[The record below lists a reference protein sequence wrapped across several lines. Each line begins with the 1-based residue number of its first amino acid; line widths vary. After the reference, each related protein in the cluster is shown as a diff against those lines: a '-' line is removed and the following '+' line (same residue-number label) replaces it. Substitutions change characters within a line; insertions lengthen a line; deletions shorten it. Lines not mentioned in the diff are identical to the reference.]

1 MSRTKRI
8 PASLLGLFS
17 ACCLVACGGG
27 GGGDGPSPVP
37 PPPVSPPPA
46 SSVTI
51 SGKAVDG
58 ALQGATA
65 CYDLNDNGACDSTE
79 PASTPTDAS
88 GAFQIT
94 VQPAD
99 AGKHRVVVEVPATAI
114 DADTGAAVGTAF
126 TLQSPATGTAVAHN
140 VFASPL
146 TTLVQIQMDRSGLT
160 LAAAADLVKTQA
172 GLTVSPLEDFT
183 AGSGAGQVQAA
194 KVARLVQLTSLQQ
207 ASTLATIV
215 GQVDLSGAP
224 ITAADVARQATGATI
239 EALPVIGA
247 KVLEP
252 AIANATGG
260 SLQTALLA
268 AAQAVVAEAGISA
281 GEAKVNV
288 GVGRLPVDTST
299 GSPGP
304 SVSLTALR
312 YTDANNW
319 YYRALEGSTAD
330 NTPDANNVLRYYEVH
345 QLSESS
351 GFNPN
356 GVAYGWGYNNNRART
371 GDLHWDGSAWVACS
385 LGDRYTSTKRD
396 AQGRSTYNYCK
407 NGEIGSSTRSLVDVS
422 GQGIASVFTNTIR
435 TFPGSASG
443 LAYGAWGPAD
453 LGLFGSA
460 TFPAGSKLIYQ
471 SNSITGTAFFFDP
484 SNTGVVTAYSA
495 AIAAGGDART
505 NPSLACAVNPTP
517 APNAVATLESLVA
530 TNPGQPCVFA
540 KSVSGA
546 DSTLDPNEWWS
557 NSTAS
562 LGVLTGG
569 VAQPQGTG
577 NYYSTDLRLRVAFA
591 PTGNATRYYSC
602 FTRASTGSARN
613 CTQIGSGTY
622 AIQTL
627 GDARVMTFTGLPAI
641 TQRTGFTRVFVER
654 GGQVWYGYKNP
665 SGVTNAAL
673 RLNLQATTAVF
684 SALPGLPPVRPVT
697 QPSDMSADSQ
707 VALATMKG
715 VWGEATDT
723 DAFIFRF
730 ADNGRFL
737 MGQAGPE
744 NLQTREQ
751 TGAELGWFE
760 YDAATK
766 KFRSLLEVDSNLTAG
781 TSHPN
786 AAELDTTMTV
796 SASQLA
802 LSNGNVFNRLSAGA
816 SGITGL
822 WALGSA
828 TDLKTQHFAFFPNGK
843 VLMIDPLGD
852 TSNGACTA
860 ARQGP
865 SGGEFA
871 SYTFDVATGALRVFG
886 KVYDT
891 NGCAGFFDSSQ
902 GAVNGGTANTEANF
916 TVTFSGDGKSATVT
930 DGVDSFTLY
939 RVAIQ

>member
-1 MSRTKRI
+1 MSRSKRI

-27 GGGDGPSPVP
+27 GGGDGTP
-37 PPPVSPPPA
+37 PPPSPPPPPA

-51 SGKAVDG
+51 TGKAVDG
-58 ALQGATA
+58 ALQGAKA
-65 CYDLNDNGACDSTE
+65 CYDLNDNGACESTE
-79 PASTPTDAS
+79 PTFNPTDAS
-88 GAFQIT
+88 GAFQLA
-94 VQPAD
+94 VQASD

-126 TLQSPATGTAVAHN
+126 TLQSPATGTTVAHS

-146 TTLVQIQMDRSGLT
+146 STLVQAQMDRSGLT
-160 LAAAADLVKTQA
+160 LTAATELVKAQA
-172 GLTVSPLEDFT
+172 SLTLSPLEDFT
-183 AGSGAGQVQAA
+183 TGSSADQIQTR
-194 KVARLVQLTSLQQ
+194 KLARLVQLTSLQQ
-207 ASTLATIV
+207 SSTLATIA
-215 GQVDLSGAP
+215 GQVDLSGAT
-224 ITAADVARQATGATI
+224 ITATDVAQQATGAVI
-239 EALPVIGA
+239 DALPVIAA
-247 KVLEP
+247 KALEP
-252 AIANATGG
+252 AIANATG
-260 SLQTALLA
+260 SALQTALLS
-268 AAQAVVAEAGISA
+268 AAQAVVAQAGMTPE
-281 GEAKVNV
+281 EAKASV

-299 GSPGP
+299 GTPAP
-304 SVSLTALR
+304 SASLTALR

-319 YYRALEGSTAD
+319 YYRALESSTAD
-330 NTPDANNVLRYYEVH
+330 NTPDANNVVRYYEVH
-345 QLSESS
+345 QVSESS
-351 GFNPN
+351 GFSPN
-356 GVAYGWGYNNNRART
+356 GVAYGWAYNNTHARA

-396 AQGRSTYNYCK
+396 AQGRSTYSYCK
-407 NGEIGSSTRSLVDVS
+407 NGEIGSSTRSLVDLT
-422 GQGIASVFTNTIR
+422 GQNIASVFTNRIR

-443 LAYGAWGPAD
+443 VAYAVWGPAD
-453 LGLFGSA
+453 LGLFGNA

-484 SNTGVVTAYSA
+484 SSTGAVTVYSA
-495 AIAAGGDART
+495 AIAAGGDARST
-505 NPSLACAVNPTP
+505 PSLACAVNPTP
-517 APNAVATLESLVA
+517 APNAATTLEALVA

-557 NSTAS
+557 NSTVS
-562 LGVLTGG
+562 LGVLAGA

-591 PTGNATRYYSC
+591 PTGHATRYYSC
-602 FTRASTGSARN
+602 FTRASTGSSRN

-622 AIQTL
+622 AIETL
-627 GDARVMTFTGLPAI
+627 GDARVMSFTGLPAI

-654 GGQVWYGYKNP
+654 GGQVWFGYKNP
-665 SGVTNAAL
+665 SGVTNAVL
-673 RLNLQATTAVF
+673 RLNIEATNAVF

-697 QPSDMSADSQ
+697 QPSDMSAASQ
-707 VALATMKG
+707 TALATMKG
-715 VWGEATDT
+715 VWGEASDT
-723 DAFIFRF
+723 DAIVFRF
-730 ADNGRFL
+730 GDGGRFL

-744 NLQTREQ
+744 NLLTREQ
-751 TGAELGWFE
+751 TGAELGWFD
-760 YDAATK
+760 YDAATQ
-766 KFRSLLEVDSNLTAG
+766 KFRSLLEVDSNMTAG

-786 AAELDTTMTV
+786 AADQTTTMAV

-802 LSNGNVFNRLSAGA
+802 LSNGRVFSRLSGGT
-816 SGITGL
+816 SGLVGL

-843 VLMIDPLGD
+843 VLMMDPLGD

-865 SGGEFA
+865 PGGEFA
-871 SYTFDVATGALRVFG
+871 SYTFDAATGALRVFG

-891 NGCAGFFDSSQ
+891 NGCAGLFDSSQ
-902 GAVNGGTANTEANF
+902 GAVNAGTANTEANL
-916 TVTFSGDGKSATVT
+916 TVTISGDGKSATVIN
-930 DGVDSFTLY
+930 GVDSVTLY